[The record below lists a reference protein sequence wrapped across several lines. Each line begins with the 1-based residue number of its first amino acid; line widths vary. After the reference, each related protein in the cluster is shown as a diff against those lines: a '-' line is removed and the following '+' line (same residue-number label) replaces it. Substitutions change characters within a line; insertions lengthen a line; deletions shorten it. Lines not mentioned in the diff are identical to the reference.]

1 MRVITMD
8 PAEAKKVS
16 ELVEELVLVCK
27 DSSQSAA
34 LFHENLQE
42 LWPTL
47 QGASSHTLPK
57 VLLHN
62 SFFIRQIKGSVTPK
76 YAYSQWCEKRS

>member
-1 MRVITMD
+1 MD

-27 DSSQSAA
+27 DSSQAAA

-62 SFFIRQIKGSVTPK
+62 VFFSTPDKWFGDAQICIFSMV
-76 YAYSQWCEKRS
+76 

>member
-1 MRVITMD
+1 MD

-34 LFHENLQE
+34 LFHENLEE

-57 VLLHN
+57 VLLHYG
-62 SFFIRQIKGSVTPK
+62 FFSTPDKRFGDAQICIFSMV
-76 YAYSQWCEKRS
+76 